1 MRFRSLGIAFRERR
15 HAWLLVSLLASI
27 AAGPLLEMSR
37 FGARWLEAFLA
48 LSLVAA
54 ILPVREGGKRWFLLA
69 IVLVAVL
76 IRRVPMQAV
85 GDRAESVSLLLVS
98 LVALFAAYRALRFSV
113 SSVEVDSEHVF
124 AALNAYLLV
133 GVFGGA
139 ICVALE
145 SAMPGSLFVQGKP
158 FTDGIPMG
166 DAIYFSFVTL
176 ATLGYGDIVPVTPI
190 ARGFAVFEAIAG
202 QFYLAV
208 LVGRLVGL
216 RTAVV
221 QAGEPPR

>member
-1 MRFRSLGIAFRERR
+1 MPPLHVAFRERR
-15 HAWLLVSLLASI
+15 HAWLLTTLLASI
-27 AAGPLLEMSR
+27 AAGPVLEATR
-37 FGARWLEAFLA
+37 FGARWLEGFLA

-54 ILPVREGGKRWFLLA
+54 ILPDRNGGKRWFLLA
-69 IVLVAVL
+69 IVLAALL
-76 IRRVPMQAV
+76 IRGFHIEGA
-85 GDRAESVSLLLVS
+85 GARAGSLALLMWS
-98 LVALFAAYRALRFSV
+98 LVALFAAYRALRYSV
-113 SSVEVDSEHVF
+113 SSVVVDSEHLF

-133 GVFGGA
+133 GIFGGA
-139 ICVALE
+139 MCVALE
-145 SAMPGSLFVQGKP
+145 AVAPGSFNVQGKP
-158 FTDGIPMG
+158 FADGLPLA

-221 QAGEPPR
+221 QTRGVPR